1 MEVKMEVRQKELQG
15 VQLQMTYTDL
25 YLHLMHGHNDEA
37 MECIQQQK
45 DVNTPCGTF
54 ENTPLHISA
63 EKGLTDIVERLLQE
77 DIDTNAQNKFD
88 ETPLHLSVMLGHH
101 QITDLLLNGHAD
113 SNIKNCNGET
123 PFNQNIIMKDKSSES

>member
-1 MEVKMEVRQKELQG
+1 MVVRQEALMG
-15 VQLQMTYTDL
+15 AQLKMTYTNL
-25 YLHLMHGHNDEA
+25 YLHLMHGHNKEA
-37 MECIQQQK
+37 MECIQQRK

-54 ENTPLHISA
+54 GNTPLHISA

-77 DIDTNAQNKFD
+77 DTDANAQNKFD

-101 QITDLLLNGHAD
+101 EITELLLNEHAD

-123 PFNQNIIMKDKSSES
+123 PFNQTIIMDNRSSES